1 MGLFRR
7 DRPVY
12 FEPHGYRRKR
22 GWSVPRWLL
31 ILLVGVVLG
40 AAGLLYLQ
48 RLGPQRLTP
57 HESRLLQA
65 RAEELEREN
74 RRLQA
79 TLDATSRNLQAART
93 EAEKLAAE
101 AGAARQ
107 TARRLESELALIE
120 RVLPPDPRG
129 GTVGVRA
136 ARFGAEPG
144 RLNFQVL
151 LTRASSS
158 SAPSKAVIEI
168 VVLGQRGSGR
178 EESITLDPVAVAF
191 EGTLIVA
198 QGSPPLPEAFA
209 ARQATIRVF
218 DRPGGTL
225 LGMRVFNLR

>member
-7 DRPVY
+7 NRPVY
-12 FEPHGYRRKR
+12 FEPHGYRRRR

-31 ILLVGVVLG
+31 ILLAGVALG

-48 RLGPQRLTP
+48 QLGPQRLTP
-57 HESRLLQA
+57 QESRLLQA
-65 RAEELEREN
+65 RADELEREN
-74 RRLQA
+74 ARLQTA
-79 TLDATSRNLQAART
+79 LDDTTRNLQAART
-93 EAEKLAAE
+93 ESEKLAAE
-101 AGAARQ
+101 SGAARQ
-107 TARRLESELALIE
+107 SAQRLASELALIE

-129 GTVGVRA
+129 GAVGVRA

-144 RLNFQVL
+144 RLAYQVL
-151 LTRASSS
+151 LTRASPT
-158 SAPSKAVIEI
+158 SAPSKAVIDF
-168 VVLGQRGSGR
+168 VLLGQRGSGR

-191 EGTLIVA
+191 DGTLLVA
-198 QGSPPLPEAFA
+198 QGNPPLPEAFA